1 MIVGVLGN
9 FMVLGHI
16 SMQIT
21 IFELLKNQQ
30 GECYY
35 EKPQYSKD
43 LDFTKGDKCMED
55 WVNRHSFI
63 LYFTDFTGLFVQTL
77 AEVLAILPYVLRSLR
92 I

>member
-9 FMVLGHI
+9 FMVLGYI

-35 EKPQYSKD
+35 KKPSDYLKKD
-43 LDFTKGDKCMED
+43 TEGDKCMEV
-55 WVNRHSFI
+55 WVKDHSFI